1 MQWENLPSKVS
12 LQKLFLVNPSS
23 FAVTS
28 AFCFSLNVSVKKAS
42 VGAEGAVNASEPGMP
57 LENFSNLESKDSR
70 YAAK

>member
-1 MQWENLPSKVS
+1 M
-12 LQKLFLVNPSS
+12 
-23 FAVTS
+23 TS